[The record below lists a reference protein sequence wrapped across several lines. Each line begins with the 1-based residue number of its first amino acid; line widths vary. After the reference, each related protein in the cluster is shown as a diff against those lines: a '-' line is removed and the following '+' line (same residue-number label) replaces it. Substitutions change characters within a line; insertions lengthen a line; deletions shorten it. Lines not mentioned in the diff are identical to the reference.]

1 MPSVSKA
8 QQRLMGMAYALKKG
22 DMPRSEAS
30 QEVQD
35 LADSMTLKQL
45 KDFAETSHKG
55 LPDKVEEYSL
65 GSYYTGSFF
74 WFTQAGQAAVQKI
87 SMLGDKTDPLVQRFI
102 DFITKKNTEDNKRI
116 NEGDYGAG
124 LAANPSNVPG
134 MGNAVPATS
143 DQTGSGDIF
152 GADDED
158 PNRKVGIMSYEQYKK
173 WVQKWQQ
180 QQKEKDQKAEASK
193 KES

>member
-22 DMPRSEAS
+22 DMERSEAS

-45 KDFAETSHKG
+45 KDYAETSHKG
-55 LPDKVEEYSL
+55 LPDKIEEYSL

-87 SMLGDKTDPLVQRFI
+87 SMLGDQKDPLVQKFI
-102 DFITKKNTEDNKRI
+102 DFITKANNKDNKRI

-124 LAANPSNVPG
+124 IAANPSNVPG
-134 MGNAVPATS
+134 MGNAVPPSA
-143 DQTGSGDIF
+143 DQPGSGDLF
-152 GADDED
+152 GSGDEEDD
-158 PNRKVGIMSYEQYKK
+158 PNRKVGLMSYEQYKK

-180 QQKEKDQKAEASK
+180 QQKEKDQKAGA
-193 KES
+193 